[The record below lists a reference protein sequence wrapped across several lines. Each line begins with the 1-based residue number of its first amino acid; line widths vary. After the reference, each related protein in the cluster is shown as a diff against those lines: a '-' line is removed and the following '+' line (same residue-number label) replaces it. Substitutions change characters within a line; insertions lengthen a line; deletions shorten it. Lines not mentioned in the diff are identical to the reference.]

1 MWHIGT
7 ADTMFAVESNNE
19 IVWKPEISAYALCE
33 ECSSDD
39 GQDSDWTP
47 IDLTAETSSDE
58 SDAERDD
65 SEDMDWYF
73 TVPTLPTWDVDV
85 ETGTKVS
92 NRCKDQLKPLVL

>member
-33 ECSSDD
+33 ECYSDD

-47 IDLTAETSSDE
+47 IDLTGETSSDE
-58 SDAERDD
+58 SDAVRDD
-65 SEDMDWYF
+65 CPADYSDSDDMDWCL
-73 TVPTLPTWDVDV
+73 TVPTLPT
-85 ETGTKVS
+85 
-92 NRCKDQLKPLVL
+92 